1 MTGPALQALPMDC
14 EEYMKTGKIE
24 KRSKTVA
31 QRVFFWFFVAVSI
44 AGWVQIAVFLISNNT
59 GGAFMVLPLTVILTA
74 LLIWKRRAFL
84 G

>member
-1 MTGPALQALPMDC
+1 MDC
-14 EEYMKTGKIE
+14 EGHVKTGKFE
-24 KRSKTVA
+24 KQSKTLA
-31 QRVFFWFFVAVSI
+31 QRIFFWFFVAVSI

-84 G
+84 D